1 MRAHDALR
9 NPLGFFFFFF
19 TLPVGKLRLLIASRA
34 QVTLLSLNYLV

>member
-9 NPLGFFFFFF
+9 NPLGFFFF